1 MSHLID
7 YFLAWEISE
16 YIILFIIED
25 PVEQN
30 EDDPLTTLKNVK
42 AAHSMGGLKMPKG
55 GGNKK
60 VKPIASVEAK
70 KGGLKGVKEFGTADD
85 KTAETEEC

>member
-25 PVEQN
+25 PVACLEVA
-30 EDDPLTTLKNVK
+30 DRL
-42 AAHSMGGLKMPKG
+42 GLLGYLCKL
-55 GGNKK
+55 
-60 VKPIASVEAK
+60 S
-70 KGGLKGVKEFGTADD
+70 
-85 KTAETEEC
+85 

>member
-25 PVEQN
+25 PVVWYLIWEKLVIGKLGQAQATH
-30 EDDPLTTLKNVK
+30 PT
-42 AAHSMGGLKMPKG
+42 
-55 GGNKK
+55 
-60 VKPIASVEAK
+60 
-70 KGGLKGVKEFGTADD
+70 
-85 KTAETEEC
+85 